1 MKRLRYRFSLL
12 VAELK
17 TTELVAYKTTLMA
30 FINCILVSCDDDLQ
44 ERCRIRNEFIGKC
57 PPLLSPSPPPLLS
70 SSEMSEGEVRVW
82 GGRLSRFHWILV
94 CMKRFLMYYVTV
106 QR

>member
-57 PPLLSPSPPPLLS
+57 PPLLAPSLPLLRCCRPPKCLKGKCLCW
-70 SSEMSEGEVRVW
+70 EG
-82 GGRLSRFHWILV
+82 G
-94 CMKRFLMYYVTV
+94 
-106 QR
+106 